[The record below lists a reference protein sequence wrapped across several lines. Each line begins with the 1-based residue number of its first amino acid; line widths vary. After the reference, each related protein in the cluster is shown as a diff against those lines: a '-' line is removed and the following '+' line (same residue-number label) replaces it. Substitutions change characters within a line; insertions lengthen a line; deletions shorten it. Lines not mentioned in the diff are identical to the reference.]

1 MSASP
6 SIPSV
11 TADRLARRLREG
23 ASGDDA
29 ELRAALGLSLDAP
42 DGALAR
48 AIVSRLAAAQLA
60 AVCVSPERD
69 QDERSTVAPAVMTAP
84 DASFLGRLGTQG
96 DSAPAERGPKV
107 EQLEDVRTLL
117 AVLRAGTL
125 AQRRAAARRLGARL
139 AEGRD
144 LPNEDVRAAATTLL
158 NIRDVEVAFE
168 VSHAREALPGAQG
181 RHARQETDEFSRR
194 LEPLTRAIDD
204 FWAGQSTIDPIVAL
218 PPDERAQLMVRLRDA
233 PDVVLQHIAS
243 VLDGSDGASTRQSR
257 LALLGSLRFSGDQ
270 RLAASLVALV
280 ASRNPE
286 LVPEAARA
294 LAHVDDPRVHP
305 ALAAAYERSVV
316 DTERALVAGALGL
329 IGDVRGRDYVRKLL
343 ASDDER
349 ALLAAA
355 AAMESLATGEDT
367 DRLVPLLERS
377 DPVLLAHVV
386 RAIGRAGGSR
396 GLVVLGELRQ
406 SIVTSGLWGDVE
418 DAEASIRAVM
428 ELRGEEP
435 PEPSVAIEAA
445 NAARSA
451 AIDEARRD
459 PAVVRFRSWFDFL
472 LGHLWL
478 GVGAARR
485 AIACFERS
493 AGRRAG
499 WAAPLAA
506 IALHHARR
514 ERTAQALASFRR
526 ALEVDRRWVERQ
538 VYVVRSLARV
548 FLQRAEEVE
557 RGGRVDIARGLI
569 EEVLALDL
577 RHVPSEL
584 RFELS
589 RRQEQLRTRSVG

>member
-1 MSASP
+1 MSAP
-6 SIPSV
+6 QLPPV
-11 TADRLARRLREG
+11 TLERLVRRLRDG
-23 ASGDDA
+23 ASAAEDA
-29 ELRAALGLSLDAP
+29 ELRASLGLPLDAP
-42 DGALAR
+42 DVELAR
-48 AIVSRLAAAQLA
+48 GIVQRLASAQLA

-69 QDERSTVAPAVMTAP
+69 HDERDPATPAVMSTP
-84 DASFLGRLGTQG
+84 DASFLGRLGTQA
-96 DSAPAERGPKV
+96 DSAPPASGPKV
-107 EQLEDVRTLL
+107 EQLDDVHTLL

-139 AEGRD
+139 AEARNLSND
-144 LPNEDVRAAATTLL
+144 AVRAVATTLL

-181 RHARQETDEFSRR
+181 RQARQETEEFARR
-194 LEPLTRAIDD
+194 LEPLQRAIDD
-204 FWAGQSTIDPIVAL
+204 FWAGQSTVDPIAAL

-233 PDVVLQHIAS
+233 PDVVASHIAS

-257 LALLGSLRFSGDQ
+257 LALLSSLRYSGDP
-270 RLAASLVALV
+270 RLVPSLVALV

-286 LVPEAARA
+286 VVPEAARA
-294 LAHVDDPRVHP
+294 LAHIDDPRVHP

-316 DTERALVAGALGL
+316 DSERALVAGALAL

-343 ASDDER
+343 TSDDER
-349 ALLAAA
+349 VLLAAA

-367 DRLVPLLERS
+367 ERLVPLLQRS
-377 DPVLLAHVV
+377 DPVLLGHVV
-386 RAIGRAGGSR
+386 RAIGRAGGPR
-396 GLVVLGELRQ
+396 GLSVLAELRS

-418 DAEASIRAVM
+418 DAEAAIRALM

-435 PEPSVAIEAA
+435 PEGGALTVASRTAIE
-445 NAARSA
+445 
-451 AIDEARRD
+451 EGRRD
-459 PAVVRFRSWFDFL
+459 PAGVRIWSWLDFV
-472 LGHLWL
+472 LGHVWL
-478 GVGAARR
+478 ALGAARR
-485 AIACFERS
+485 AVACFERS

-506 IALHHARR
+506 IALHHTRKR
-514 ERTAQALASFRR
+514 RTAQALATFRR
-526 ALEVDRRWVERQ
+526 ALEADRRWVERQ
-538 VYVVRSLARV
+538 VYVVRPLARI

-589 RRQEQLRTRSVG
+589 RRQEQLRTRSVA